1 VGLFKIGKEAFT
13 RWGPRLVEMVREK
26 GSEVFLDLK
35 YHDIPNTVARAAEA
49 ATDLGVFMFNVH
61 ALGGC
66 DMMRGAADAVKK
78 RAAVTGSHRPHVLA
92 VTILTSL
99 TNDDLDQLGMRKSVA
114 ELVPHLASLAKQAGL
129 DGVVCSPREITAVR
143 KVCGEDMI
151 IVTPGVRGGQEIQ
164 GDDQKRTLS
173 CREAIAAG
181 ADYVVIGRP
190 IRMAHN
196 PVQAAEML
204 VAEIRDGLA
213 MRAD

>member
-1 VGLFKIGKEAFT
+1 MMTSTSWVCENPWPSSFPT
-13 RWGPRLVEMVREK
+13 SP
-26 GSEVFLDLK
+26 
-35 YHDIPNTVARAAEA
+35 
-49 ATDLGVFMFNVH
+49 
-61 ALGGC
+61 ALP
-66 DMMRGAADAVKK
+66 
-78 RAAVTGSHRPHVLA
+78 S
-92 VTILTSL
+92 
-99 TNDDLDQLGMRKSVA
+99 
-114 ELVPHLASLAKQAGL
+114 KQGF

-143 KVCGEDMI
+143 KVCWRGYDHRY
-151 IVTPGVRGGQEIQ
+151 PRCPGGQEIQ